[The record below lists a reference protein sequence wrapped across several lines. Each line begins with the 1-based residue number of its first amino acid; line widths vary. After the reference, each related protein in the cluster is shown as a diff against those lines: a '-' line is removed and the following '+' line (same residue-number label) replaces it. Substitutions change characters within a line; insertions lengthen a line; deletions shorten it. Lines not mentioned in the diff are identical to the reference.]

1 MPAKG
6 RNASPSVP
14 GEIFVLPEQKS
25 LLVLL
30 EKNTETFPVS
40 ILGKGQLSRSL
51 TARLR
56 ALLWSE
62 DFVLHSLLSAGLCR
76 SPLGGRV
83 GPLPVFSLGLPCAG
97 AILLFSYDLKAVV
110 QPGCCCAV
118 KIHQLRPGASFLWL
132 LSFFHFQSYLY

>member
-1 MPAKG
+1 M
-6 RNASPSVP
+6 P

-62 DFVLHSLLSAGLCR
+62 DFVLHSLLSAGLCG

>member
-62 DFVLHSLLSAGLCR
+62 DFVLHSLLSAGLCG

-97 AILLFSYDLKAVV
+97 AILLFSCDLKAVV

>member
-83 GPLPVFSLGLPCAG
+83 GSTSSVFLGTAVCRCHSA
-97 AILLFSYDLKAVV
+97 LLL
-110 QPGCCCAV
+110 
-118 KIHQLRPGASFLWL
+118 
-132 LSFFHFQSYLY
+132 